1 MNIWVTSE
9 KKWFKD
15 NNEKVCEFMLIYYI
29 QGRLLPAIYEMF
41 T

>member
-15 NNEKVCEFMLIYYI
+15 DNAHDMLIYYI